1 VTESPASPPIAPSAK
16 LDAARSVLA
25 EAGVFDGHNDLPWA
39 LREAGQGD
47 PALVDI
53 AAAVPFTQ
61 TDLPRLAAGGVAAQF
76 WSVYVPA
83 ELAGGAAVATTL
95 EQVDLTRRLVA
106 RHPDALELALT
117 AADVRRIMAAG
128 KVASL
133 IGAEGGHSM
142 GCSLGVLRAL
152 HALGVR
158 YMTLTHNRNT
168 PWADSATDEPA
179 CGGLT
184 GFGRE
189 VVAEMQRIG
198 MLVDLSH
205 VSPGTMSD
213 ALDVAIVP
221 VIFSH
226 SSARALTDHPRNVP
240 DAILERLP
248 GNGGVAMVTFV
259 PQFVS
264 AACRDWD
271 LAAAAEAERRGIDYR
286 TVASRAELD
295 DWVRAHP
302 MPAATISEVADH
314 IEHVRD
320 VAGIDHVGI
329 GGDFDGTSELTDG
342 LADVSC
348 YPALFAELI
357 DRGWS
362 RPDCAKLANGNIL
375 RVLDDAVDSAGTLA
389 DRGLAAQLKGVFGLG
404 SGSSST
410 NRSTRSL

>member
-1 VTESPASPPIAPSAK
+1 MTEPPAPDAPAS
-16 LDAARSVLA
+16 LGAARSLLA
-25 EAGVFDGHNDLPWA
+25 ETGVFDGHNDLPWA
-39 LREAGQGD
+39 LRQAGRGD
-47 PALVDI
+47 PAQIDI
-53 AAAVPFTQ
+53 AAQVPFTQ
-61 TDLPRLAAGGVAAQF
+61 TDLPRLVAGGVSAQF

-83 ELAGGAAVATTL
+83 ELACDAAVATTL
-95 EQVDLTRRLVA
+95 EQIDLVHRLVS
-106 RHPDALELALT
+106 RHPEALELAL
-117 AADVRRIMAAG
+117 AGADARRIIGAG

-133 IGAEGGHSM
+133 IGAEGGHSI

-184 GFGRE
+184 DFGRE

-205 VSPGTMSD
+205 VAPGTMSD
-213 ALDVAIVP
+213 ALDVATAP

-240 DAILERLP
+240 DAILERLA
-248 GNGGVAMVTFV
+248 GNGGVAMATFV

-264 AACRDWD
+264 SACRDWD
-271 LAAAAEAERRGIDYR
+271 LAAAAEAERRGVDYW
-286 TVASRAELD
+286 TIESRAELD
-295 DWVRAHP
+295 DWVAANP
-302 MPAATISEVADH
+302 MPIATIADVADH
-314 IEHVRD
+314 VEHITD

-329 GGDFDGTSELTDG
+329 GGDFDGTSELPAG
-342 LADVSC
+342 LSDVSC

-362 RPDCAKLANGNIL
+362 RRDCARLASGNIL
-375 RVLDDAVDSAGTLA
+375 RVLDDAVGD
-389 DRGLAAQLKGVFGLG
+389 
-404 SGSSST
+404 
-410 NRSTRSL
+410 